1 MTIHRLHAGDG
12 YQYLTGQVASG
23 DRLRD
28 RTRDLTD
35 YYLESGT
42 PPGIWLGTGTARLGI
57 SGNVTEAQMQ
67 ALFGEGLHPHAN
79 TIIAAEI
86 AATRTAK
93 QAIEAA
99 KLGAS
104 FYEFTNK
111 SSPITDL
118 LTRNIDTFTS
128 VHLRRPTWDERSI
141 LRTDA
146 AREHLT
152 ATLGREP
159 ERSEIE
165 TVLAEEK
172 SDSRKAVAGFDLV
185 FTPPKSISILWGLGD
200 DKLRNA
206 IWRCHTEAVR
216 EVLAWAES
224 QCAVTR
230 RGHNGTR
237 QIDAEGF
244 VIAAFDH
251 FDNRSGDPNLHTHA
265 VVSGKVL
272 GSDGKWS
279 ALDARPLYASAVSF
293 SSRYNAIII
302 GKVRRQVGFRSE
314 ERSRGRGKQP
324 VLEVVGITEEMI
336 EEFSRTPDIIART
349 EQLVADYRAR
359 HGRNPS
365 TTVQYRLAQQATLQT
380 RAAKPLPKSLREMVT
395 EWDARFH
402 RFLAEGRNGASFAR
416 DLLHLHTHPDTHH
429 PADPEQIAIAIGVD
443 LGGPRAIID
452 SAGQQLD
459 HCIDRHLD
467 CAAFATPAARARAA
481 QSVRKLLYPHPD
493 LELLDRISAV
503 HTARLRAIWAPDRIA
518 RDVADTVARRRAT
531 WTEAN
536 IRSAVEDRLAVIEFP
551 TDTNHRAAVEHIT
564 VMVRNQHSIQL
575 TLHPDPVPHALAR
588 RDGHSVFTLTGAT
601 RYTSHA
607 VLDAE
612 TRLLQSAHTP
622 SSQAISAHLVDVAI
636 TQIRNKDRVV
646 LNDGQREIAH
656 YLCCCSTELAV
667 AVGPAGTGK
676 TTAMKAVAEAWR
688 ASGRNVIALA
698 PSASAARE
706 LSTTLTIPAHT
717 VDRLL
722 TQAAY
727 GVPTGI
733 TRGTMLLIDEAS
745 MAATADFDA
754 VRALAHTHGAVVR
767 GIGDPEQLPA
777 VEAGGIFRTLARDTR
792 APQLRE
798 VVRFTDPDEA
808 EATLAVRNGNLEHA
822 WEFYDSHDRVASG
835 MSDELRAAILT
846 AHLEDTVAGI
856 SSIMIAATLDD
867 VSALNAATQAR
878 HALTGRIDTA
888 KGRVRL
894 SDNHTGYVGDT
905 IVTRLNNPLIRIAGG
920 LRHGTHIDNGDLW
933 RIHTVHPDGSVT
945 AVGTNHRGSV
955 HLPTHYVRHHVELGY
970 ATTVHRAQ
978 GITVRRCY
986 VLMNEIL
993 GRALAYVGL
1002 TRGSELNQIFLATDT
1017 LIDPTGN
1024 QQPKDPIEP
1033 LQMFARVLAR
1043 EDDNLSAVDVMRAEQ
1058 AAADRRTRAAYD
1070 QAYQLLAHARGAY
1083 LLDRA
1088 LPVVLARDAARSP
1101 KYQQLL
1107 DTIALADAHGL
1118 DTPELVAAIATN
1130 DYQDLGQSLAT
1141 ARDTAAVLRSRADI
1155 WINNHRPVTP
1165 PATATARFDTLT
1177 DLSQQAATALLARI
1191 NVNPTLGA
1199 PQDHFHALHD
1209 DPHRS
1214 KILPVPTR
1222 HPGMDI
1228 ELASYA
1234 EQLRLRILAAEPT
1247 AAAPHGTATSPPVDE
1262 PRRPPLPTRHRRRR
1276 HLPTPSP
1283 PNRIRRGR

>member
-12 YQYLTGQVASG
+12 YQYLTSQVASG

-42 PPGIWLGTGTARLGI
+42 PPGIWLGTGAARLDV

-67 ALFGEGLHPHAN
+67 ALFGEGLHPQADA
-79 TIIAAEI
+79 IIAAEI
-86 AATRTAK
+86 AASRTSK
-93 QAIEAA
+93 QAIEAT
-99 KLGAS
+99 KLGTS
-104 FYEFTNK
+104 FYEFTNP

-118 LTRNIDTFTS
+118 LARNIDTFTN
-128 VHLRRPTWDERSI
+128 VHQRRPTWDERSV

-152 ATLGREP
+152 ATLGLEP
-159 ERSEIE
+159 ERREIE
-165 TVLAEEK
+165 AALAQEK

-185 FTPPKSISILWGLGD
+185 FTPPKSISLLWGLGD
-200 DKLRNA
+200 DMLRNA

-224 QCAVTR
+224 QSAVTR
-230 RGHNGTR
+230 RGHNGLR

-265 VVSGKVL
+265 VVSGRVL

-293 SSRYNAIII
+293 SSRYNATIV
-302 GKVRRQVGFRSE
+302 GKVRRQIGFRCE

-324 VLEVVGITEEMI
+324 VLEVIGVTEEMI

-349 EQLVADYRAR
+349 EQLVADYRNR

-380 RAAKPLPKSLREMVT
+380 RAAKPLPKTLRDMIT
-395 EWDARFH
+395 EWDTRFH
-402 RFLAEGRNGASFAR
+402 RFLSQGRNGASFTR
-416 DLLHLHTHPDTHH
+416 ELLHAHTHPAIRAC
-429 PADPEQIAIAIGVD
+429 ADPVQIVVAVGLD
-443 LGGPRAIID
+443 LGGPRALIE
-452 SAGQQLD
+452 GTPEQLD
-459 HCIDRHLD
+459 RCVDHHLKRT
-467 CAAFATPAARARAA
+467 AFATPAARAQAA
-481 QSVRKLLYPHPD
+481 RDVRGLLSPHPD
-493 LELLDRISAV
+493 LELLDRIHTA
-503 HTARLRAIWAPDRIA
+503 HTARLRAIWAPTRIA
-518 RDVADTVARRRAT
+518 QDVLDTVARRRAT

-536 IRSAVEDRLAVIEFP
+536 IRSAVEDRLAVIDFP
-551 TDTNHRAAVEHIT
+551 TDTDHRATVEHIT
-564 VMVRNQHSIQL
+564 TTVRDQHSIQL
-575 TLHPDPVPHALAR
+575 TLHPDPIPRALAR
-588 RDGHSVFTLTGAT
+588 RDGHSVYTITGAT

-607 VLDAE
+607 VLNAE
-612 TRLLQSAHTP
+612 TRLLESARNP
-622 SSQAISAHLVDVAI
+622 SPETISPELVDTAV
-636 TQIRNKDRVV
+636 TQIRKQDRLV
-646 LNDGQREIAH
+646 LNEGQHDIAR
-656 YLCCCSTELAV
+656 YLCCCATELAV

-676 TTAMKAVAEAWR
+676 TTAMKAVATAWH

-706 LSTTLTIPAHT
+706 LSTTLAIPAHT
-717 VDRLL
+717 IDRLL

-727 GVPTGI
+727 GLPTGI

-798 VVRFTDPDEA
+798 VVRFTDPEEA
-808 EATLAVRNGNLEHA
+808 NATLAVRNGKLEHA
-822 WEFYDSHDRVASG
+822 WEFYDSHGRVTSG

-846 AHLEDTVAGI
+846 AHLEDTAAGI

-867 VSALNAATQAR
+867 VSALNTATQAR
-878 HALTGRIDTA
+878 HALTGRVDTG

-905 IVTRLNNPLIRIAGG
+905 VVTRLNNPFLRIAGG

-933 RIHTVHPDGSVT
+933 TIHTIHPDGSLT
-945 AVGTNHRGSV
+945 AIGTNHRGSV
-955 HLPTHYVRHHVELGY
+955 HLPAHYVHHHVELGY

-978 GITVRRCY
+978 GITVRRGY
-986 VLMNEIL
+986 VLMNDTL

-1002 TRGSELNQIFLATDT
+1002 TRGSETNQIFLATDT

-1024 QQPKDPIEP
+1024 QQPDDPIEP

-1043 EDDNLSAVDVMRAEQ
+1043 EDDNLSAIDVMRAEQ
-1058 AAADRRTRAAYD
+1058 AAVDRRTRIAYNH
-1070 QAYQLLAHARGAY
+1070 AYQLLADARGAY
-1083 LLDRA
+1083 LLNRA
-1088 LPVVLARDAARSP
+1088 LPVVLYRDAARSP

-1107 DTIALADAHGL
+1107 DTITLADAHGL
-1118 DTPELVAAIATN
+1118 DSCELVAAIATN
-1130 DYQDLGQSLAT
+1130 NYRDLGQSLAS

-1155 WINNHRPVTP
+1155 WIDNHRQFTP
-1165 PATATARFDTLT
+1165 PAMATADLDTLT
-1177 DLSQQAATALLARI
+1177 DLSPQTTAASATRTNTDPDTVVQQHNSRAFHDTRHADK
-1191 NVNPTLGA
+1191 A
-1199 PQDHFHALHD
+1199 P
-1209 DPHRS
+1209 
-1214 KILPVPTR
+1214 PVPTH
-1222 HPGMDI
+1222 HPGMDL
-1228 ELASYA
+1228 ELADFA
-1234 EQLRLRILAAEPT
+1234 KQLRLRILAAGSTTLSPHSTPKPPT
-1247 AAAPHGTATSPPVDE
+1247 DAESN
-1262 PRRPPLPTRHRRRR
+1262 RPPTPIQRRRR
-1276 HLPTPSP
+1276 RQLPSP
-1283 PNRIRRGR
+1283 APNRIRRGR